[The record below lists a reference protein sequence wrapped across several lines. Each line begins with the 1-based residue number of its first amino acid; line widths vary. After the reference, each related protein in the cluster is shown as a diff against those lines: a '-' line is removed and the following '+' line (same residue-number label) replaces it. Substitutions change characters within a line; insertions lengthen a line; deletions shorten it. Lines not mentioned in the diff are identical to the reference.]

1 MKTARFGSLYLDG
14 EAAEPMSECEGIVDI
29 ALGDTVPGNE
39 LLWIQDEDHFIT
51 DRCVCSIVSW
61 DQLNKSGYIYGRP
74 VKIDGKPYL
83 CRCLKGGAQRYDP
96 NEWDDLGD
104 KYGADDDLWHGNLQY
119 FWCQEKKGARWQYAV
134 VVPAC
139 AGAAASDAFR
149 PLPSSREGGSGIRP
163 AGAALN

>member
-1 MKTARFGSLYLDG
+1 MKIAGFGSLYLDG

-39 LLWIQDEDHFIT
+39 LLWIQDEDHFIA

-74 VKIDGKPYL
+74 VKIDGKHYL

-104 KYGADDDLWHGNLQY
+104 KYGTDDDLWHGNLQY
-119 FWCQEKKGARWQYAV
+119 FWCQEKKGER
-134 VVPAC
+134 
-139 AGAAASDAFR
+139 
-149 PLPSSREGGSGIRP
+149 
-163 AGAALN
+163 